1 MIVKFLRFRV
11 LANILAGLNTIL
23 IEKFEPPILTKV
35 CCLMQ
40 STASNVPCG
49 RDAQGLGIN
58 AALIRLLEEL
68 ARKLYKFT
76 TIY

>member
-35 CCLMQ
+35 CCLTP
-40 STASNVPCG
+40 SVASNVPCG
-49 RDAQGLGIN
+49 RDARGLVIN
-58 AALIRLLEEL
+58 ATLIRLPEEL
-68 ARKLYKFT
+68 VRKLYKFI